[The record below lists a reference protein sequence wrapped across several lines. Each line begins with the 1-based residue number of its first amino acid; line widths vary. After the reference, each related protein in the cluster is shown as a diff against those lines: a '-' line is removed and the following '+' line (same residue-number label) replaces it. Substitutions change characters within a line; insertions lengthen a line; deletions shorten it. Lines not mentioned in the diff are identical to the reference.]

1 MTNQIS
7 ETPDTTTIQ
16 TSPAPQGDYLVR
28 GIAENGMVRA
38 FAVTARSTVQ
48 ELSTRHQASPLVTAA
63 LGRLAMAGQMMG
75 SMMKSDDELLTLMVH
90 GDGPIG
96 PITVTANANG
106 DVKGYA
112 AHHDVWLP
120 LKRAGKLDV
129 GAGVGEGTLTVIRDI
144 PGVEPYTSQTE
155 LVTGEIGDDLT
166 HYFVLSDQVP
176 TSVGVGVL
184 IDTDLSVKCA
194 GGFIVQLMPGHY
206 EYLVEMLERNLSN
219 IDSVTKMLSSGMS
232 PEDILNEI
240 LDGMDFHVL
249 DTMPVRFYCGC
260 NGDRAE
266 RATMALGE
274 DEIRD
279 MIAKGEPAEVYCHFC
294 GNRYTLDASKLQD
307 LLWGTAKE

>member
-1 MTNQIS
+1 MTDQSSI
-7 ETPDTTTIQ
+7 ETIEANAPQ
-16 TSPAPQGDYLVR
+16 PSPAPQGDYLVR
-28 GIAENGMVRA
+28 GIAADGMIRA
-38 FAVTARSTVQ
+38 FAVTARNTVQ
-48 ELSTRHQASPLVTAA
+48 ELSSRHQASPLVTAA

-75 SMMKSDDELLTLMVH
+75 SMMKSEDELLTLMIQ

-96 PITVTANANG
+96 PITVTANAQG

-144 PGVEPYTSQTE
+144 PCVEPYTSQTE
-155 LVTGEIGDDLT
+155 LVSGEIGDDLT

-184 IDTDLSVKCA
+184 VGTDLSVRCA
-194 GGFIVQLMPGHY
+194 GGFIVQLMPGHF
-206 EYLVEMLERNLSN
+206 EYLVDELEKNLEQ
-219 IDSVTKMLSSGMS
+219 IDSVTKMLDSGMT
-232 PEDILNEI
+232 PEDILAKI
-240 LDGMDFHVL
+240 LDGMDFQVL

-260 NGDRAE
+260 NDDRAE

-274 DEIRD
+274 EEIKD
-279 MIAKGEPAEVYCHFC
+279 MVAKGEPAEVYCHFC
-294 GNRYTLDASKLQD
+294 GNRYTLDATRLQD
-307 LLWGTAKE
+307 LLWDAAE